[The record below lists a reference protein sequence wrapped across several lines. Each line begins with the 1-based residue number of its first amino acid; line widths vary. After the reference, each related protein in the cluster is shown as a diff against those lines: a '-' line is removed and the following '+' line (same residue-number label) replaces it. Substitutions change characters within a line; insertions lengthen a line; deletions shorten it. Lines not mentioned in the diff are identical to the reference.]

1 MTKKMNKKITSSTL
15 TKVARLI
22 LVLALIVVQA
32 TANVSPALAAETN
45 DLSVTVDGVKYTP
58 QINNGQAQLLIGD
71 KVIYLSSPNIMA
83 YEFVDQYGTAWTIS
97 YSGRCAGY
105 NYNLQ
110 KNETSVNLHEFTLKA
125 EEPIFSGKYG
135 VAIKKTTGEIVNL
148 PNLEEFKRLAGY
160 TSNNTPNVPSVPSVP
175 NVPTGNTTVITNL
188 VKTMTVNNK
197 QYTFIVNNG
206 IAKVIVGNNV
216 ITIPDINICDI
227 SVDDIGTIIF
237 ENIMNG
243 IKYVRWYNPELQ
255 KEVKTNV
262 LTLNDYCLIKDS
274 KGVVTGVNMYYSH
287 MKLLTLEEQ
296 KKVLGITTETS
307 KTTQNMA
314 RVVPKGTY
322 TYVVYDK
329 NNKEQYTYTFK
340 NGTLTFKKGALKG
353 KKFTNIARAGVLNSN
368 NMALTTKKGSITS
381 LNYKTGKKK
390 LLYSYADCGKSKE
403 DGYDSTGHIIKATT
417 VDNTEIDLTKF

>member
-1 MTKKMNKKITSSTL
+1 MSKNNITKKSSTL
-15 TKVARLI
+15 KKVVARLVLTFA
-22 LVLALIVVQA
+22 LVLAQA
-32 TANVSPALAAETN
+32 ATIISPVLAAENANN
-45 DLSVTVDGVKYTP
+45 DMSVFVDGVKYTP
-58 QINNGQAQLLIGD
+58 QINNGQAQLLIDD
-71 KVIYLSSPNIMA
+71 KIIKYLSSPNIMA

-148 PNLEEFKRLAGY
+148 PNLEEFKRLAGF
-160 TSNNTPNVPSVPSVP
+160 TNVPSVP
-175 NVPTGNTTVITNL
+175 NVPNVNTSVISHL
-188 VKTMTVNNK
+188 VKTITVGST
-197 QYTFIVNNG
+197 QYTFIVDNG
-206 IAKVIVGNNV
+206 IARVIIGNKVVN
-216 ITIPDINICDI
+216 IPDINIT
-227 SVDDIGTIIF
+227 DIGVDEIGTVVL

-243 IKYVRWYNPELQ
+243 IKYVRWFNPELQ

-329 NNKEQYTYTFK
+329 NNKELYTYTFRK
-340 NGTLTFKKGALKG
+340 GTLTFKKGTLKG
-353 KKFTNIARAGVLNSN
+353 KKFTNIARVGVLNSN
-368 NMALTTKKGSITS
+368 NMALTTKKGSITR
-381 LNYKTGKKK
+381 LNYKTGKKQ
-390 LLYSYADCGKSKE
+390 LLYSYTDCGKSEE